1 MLQVSETFKE
11 AMVAPVRTF
20 MAEADVRLESSE
32 EGVVTT
38 LSHDDLIKT
47 IEIQRVGDNSKFFGF
62 GICQRLNIHL
72 VDLDGTNAPA
82 ADSNIRVRL
91 GIELPDGTV
100 EFISF
105 PTFTITERNRAE
117 EEGEIS
123 ITAYDRLNLAS
134 TYKVADMELS
144 PPYDIRFFLRRVAR
158 VLGLGFVAENMADD
172 DMMLSLAY
180 EDGANFDG
188 TESLRDALNAAAEA
202 TQSIYYVDEQDRLHF
217 KRLAVNEPAVAT
229 LTEDDY
235 MVFHHKDNRR
245 LANISH
251 VTELGDNLTTNTYAI
266 GTTQYIRN
274 NPFWEMREDMAEILE
289 QAMENVRG
297 LVISQFDCE
306 WRGNLPLEIG
316 DKIEIKQLKS
326 TKCIQPAYVF
336 DDVISFDGGYGQKTQ
351 WIYSESDAETE
362 TNPTNIGD
370 AINQT
375 FAKVDKINKT
385 IELVAS
391 ETSQNTDK
399 IAAIEINTES
409 ISNSV
414 EQVQKDLEDSLDGIN
429 TELITLTERVNTS
442 MTKDEFVIEVEKI
455 KDNGTAKVETTT
467 GFTFDENG
475 LTIDKTG
482 SEMTTTITE
491 DGMSITKNGDVVLTA
506 DNEGV
511 KAVNLHATTYLII
524 GENSR
529 FEDYVKDGEARTG
542 CFWVGGASAWQLVDM

>member
-1 MLQVSETFKE
+1 MLQVSQNFKE

-20 MAEADVRLESSE
+20 MAEADVYLETSNGE
-32 EGVVTT
+32 EATT
-38 LSHDDLIKT
+38 FSHEDVIKT

-62 GICQRLNIHL
+62 GICQRLNMHII
-72 VDLDGTNAPA
+72 DLDGTQAPA
-82 ADSNIRVRL
+82 ADSTIKVRL
-91 GIELPDGTV
+91 GIELPDGDV

-117 EEGEIS
+117 EEGELS
-123 ITAYDRLNLAS
+123 ITAYDRLNNAGVYRVS
-134 TYKVADMELS
+134 ELFLE
-144 PPYDIRFFLRRVAR
+144 PPYTLRGFIEKCAEF
-158 VLGLGFVAENMADD
+158 LGLGCTFENMADD
-172 DMMLSLAY
+172 DMMLNLTY

-188 TESLRDALNAAAEA
+188 SESLRDALNAAAEA
-202 TQSIYYVDEQDRLHF
+202 TQSVYYIDESERLHF
-217 KRLAVNEPAVAT
+217 KRLAVNEAPVAT

-235 MVFHHKDNRR
+235 ITFNHKDNRR
-245 LANISH
+245 LANIMH
-251 VTELGDNLTTNTYAI
+251 VTELGDNLATNNMAI
-266 GTTQYIRN
+266 GTTQYVRN
-274 NPFWEMREDMAEILE
+274 NPFWEMREDLADIIE
-289 QAMENVRG
+289 QAMANVRG

-316 DKIEIKQLKS
+316 DKIQIQQLKS
-326 TKCIQPAYVF
+326 TSCIQPAYVF

-351 WIYSESDAETE
+351 WVYSESDAETE

-391 ETSQNTDK
+391 ETTQNTEK

-409 ISNSV
+409 INNSV
-414 EQVQKDLEDSLDGIN
+414 EQVQKDLEDSIDGIN

-442 MTKDEFVIEVEKI
+442 ITKDEFVIEVSKI
-455 KDNGTAKVETTT
+455 KDSGTAKVETTT

-511 KAVNLHATTYLII
+511 KAQNLHATTYLLI

-529 FEDYVKDGEARTG
+529 FEDYVKNGEPRTG
-542 CFWVGGASAWQLVDM
+542 CFWVGGVSAWQLADM